1 MKTRNLRGL
10 LRMLAFFVL
19 LLVLIRFANTFL
31 VQTDASSFM
40 TLHEMKTTE
49 SIELALVGSSVVR
62 NQFNPSLITEQTGL
76 STFCV
81 SIPCLAMPGSLAL
94 TSMLYDNHSPEW
106 TVLFVEHDT
115 FLAELPEA
123 EDRLMPQLTNPL
135 RRAAYLT
142 DLCMEDGHWI
152 ARFFLFKNLHVT
164 SSEQL
169 RKTVSL
175 RLDAQKYFREH
186 PELISGDYHYAGR
199 GFVQMRLEEDIDRWL
214 REENLSPSSCASPTE
229 PSKADK
235 RRLLQYRDMCARKGS
250 RLLVVCTPNLAART
264 LAEPSYT
271 QLRENLARFM
281 EENGIAFVD
290 FSLAKP
296 ELLPDLTDY
305 YFDYFH
311 VNAEGAD
318 VLSASFAR
326 FFNLYAAGEDVS
338 GLFYGSYE
346 EYLNTIDYISNVYT
360 DTRQDGDEEVVRA
373 GSNRGPRVAAEYR
386 FTLVEEDGTEIVVQD
401 YSENREYRTRRGHHR
416 GKKLRIYARARGHRQ
431 DEDVYRE
438 VELN

>member
-10 LRMLAFFVL
+10 LRMAAFFAL

-40 TLHEMKTTE
+40 TLHEMKTAE

-62 NQFNPSLITEQTGL
+62 NQFNPALISEQTGL
-76 STFCV
+76 DTFCAA
-81 SIPCLAMPGSLAL
+81 IPCLAMPGSLAL
-94 TSMLYDNHSPEW
+94 TSMLYDDHSPEW

-115 FLAELPEA
+115 FFTELTEA

-142 DLCMEDGHWI
+142 DLCMEDGRWI
-152 ARFFLFKNLHVT
+152 DRFFLFKNLHVA
-164 SSEQL
+164 SAVQL

-175 RLDAQKYFREH
+175 RLDPKAYLREH
-186 PELISGDYHYAGR
+186 PGLVSGNDRYAGR
-199 GFVQMRLEEDIDRWL
+199 GFVQMCLEDDIDGWL
-214 REENLSPSSCASPTE
+214 REENLSPTSCASPTE
-229 PSKADK
+229 PSEADK

-250 RLLVVCTPNLAART
+250 RLLVVCTPNLTART

-305 YFDYFH
+305 YLDYFH

-318 VLSASFAR
+318 ILSASFAR

-338 GLFYGSYE
+338 ALFYGSYE
-346 EYLNTIDYISNVYT
+346 EYLNTINYITNVYT
-360 DTRQDGDEEVVRA
+360 ETREDGEEEVVRA
-373 GSNRGPRVAAEYR
+373 GSNRGPRVEAEYR
-386 FTLVEEDGTEIVVQD
+386 FALVNEDGTETVVQD
-401 YSENREYRTRRGHHR
+401 YSENREYRTRRSHHR
-416 GKKLRIYARARGHRQ
+416 GKKLRVYARAKGCRQ
-431 DEDVYRE
+431 DDHVYSE
-438 VELN
+438 VELK

>member
-1 MKTRNLRGL
+1 MKTRNLRGA
-10 LRMLAFFVL
+10 LRMLAFFAL

-31 VQTDASSFM
+31 VQTDTSSFM

-214 REENLSPSSCASPTE
+214 REENLGPSSCASPTE

-386 FTLVEEDGTEIVVQD
+386 FALVEEDGTETVVQD

-416 GKKLRIYARARGHRQ
+416 GKKLRIYARARGRRQ
-431 DEDVYRE
+431 DEDVYSE

>member
-10 LRMLAFFVL
+10 LRMAAFFAL

-40 TLHEMKTTE
+40 TLHEMKTAE
-49 SIELALVGSSVVR
+49 RIELALVGSSVVR
-62 NQFNPSLITEQTGL
+62 NQFNPALISEQTGL
-76 STFCV
+76 DTFCAA
-81 SIPCLAMPGSLAL
+81 IPCLAMPGSLAL
-94 TSMLYDNHSPEW
+94 TSMLYDDHSPEW

-115 FLAELPEA
+115 FFTELTEA

-142 DLCMEDGHWI
+142 DLCMEDGRWI
-152 ARFFLFKNLHVT
+152 DRFFLFKNLHVA
-164 SSEQL
+164 SAVQL

-175 RLDAQKYFREH
+175 RLDPKAYLREH
-186 PELISGDYHYAGR
+186 PGLVSGNDRYAGR
-199 GFVQMRLEEDIDRWL
+199 GFVQMCLEEDIDGWL
-214 REENLSPSSCASPTE
+214 REENLSPTSCASPTE
-229 PSKADK
+229 PSEADK

-250 RLLVVCTPNLAART
+250 RLLVVCTPNLTART

-290 FSLAKP
+290 FSLARP

-305 YFDYFH
+305 YLDYFH

-318 VLSASFAR
+318 ILSASFAR

-338 GLFYGSYE
+338 ALFYGSYE
-346 EYLNTIDYISNVYT
+346 EYLNTINYITNVYT
-360 DTRQDGDEEVVRA
+360 ETREDGEEEVVRA
-373 GSNRGPRVAAEYR
+373 GSNRGPRVEAEYR
-386 FTLVEEDGTEIVVQD
+386 FALVNEDGTETVVQD
-401 YSENREYRTRRGHHR
+401 YSENREYRTRRSHHR
-416 GKKLRIYARARGHRQ
+416 GKKLRVYARAKGCRQ
-431 DEDVYRE
+431 DDHVYSE
-438 VELN
+438 VELK

>member
-1 MKTRNLRGL
+1 MKTRNLRGV
-10 LRMLAFFVL
+10 LRMLAFFAL

-169 RKTVSL
+169 RKTVFL

-214 REENLSPSSCASPTE
+214 REENLGPSSCASPTE

-338 GLFYGSYE
+338 GLFYDSYE

-386 FTLVEEDGTEIVVQD
+386 FTLVEEDGTETVVQD

-416 GKKLRIYARARGHRQ
+416 GKKLRIYARARGRRQ
-431 DEDVYRE
+431 DEDVYSE

>member
-10 LRMLAFFVL
+10 LRMAAFFAL

-40 TLHEMKTTE
+40 TLHEMKTAE

-62 NQFNPSLITEQTGL
+62 NQFNPALISEQTGL
-76 STFCV
+76 DTFCAA
-81 SIPCLAMPGSLAL
+81 IPCLAMPGSLAL
-94 TSMLYDNHSPEW
+94 TSMLYDDHSPEW

-115 FLAELPEA
+115 FFTELTEA

-142 DLCMEDGHWI
+142 DLCMEDGRWI
-152 ARFFLFKNLHVT
+152 DRFFLFKNLHVT
-164 SSEQL
+164 SAAQL

-175 RLDAQKYFREH
+175 RLDPKAYLREH
-186 PELISGDYHYAGR
+186 PGLVSGNDRYAGR
-199 GFVQMRLEEDIDRWL
+199 GFVQMCLEEDIDGWL
-214 REENLSPSSCASPTE
+214 REENLGPTSCASPTE
-229 PSKADK
+229 PSEADK

-250 RLLVVCTPNLAART
+250 RLLVVCTPNLTART

-305 YFDYFH
+305 YLDYFH

-318 VLSASFAR
+318 ILSASFAR

-338 GLFYGSYE
+338 ALFYGSYE
-346 EYLNTIDYISNVYT
+346 EYLNTINYITNVYT
-360 DTRQDGDEEVVRA
+360 ETREDGEEEVVRA
-373 GSNRGPRVAAEYR
+373 GSNRGPRVEAEYR
-386 FTLVEEDGTEIVVQD
+386 FALVNEDGTETVVQD
-401 YSENREYRTRRGHHR
+401 YSENREYRTRRSHHR
-416 GKKLRIYARARGHRQ
+416 GKKLRVYARAKGCRQ
-431 DEDVYRE
+431 DDHVYSE
-438 VELN
+438 VELK